1 MQSQDSRSTS
11 QKEFYWLGVRDQA
24 ELFGSLRKLL
34 AKSKIPRAQI
44 DQLIADVA
52 ATLDDLQSLKRPV
65 RKRMK
70 PIKGTLLS
78 NMYELRWDFAGPQ
91 NVRHGIRMYFVEE
104 GRWIIGLR
112 WQVKPLLIPA
122 HVIRQLQNIELGLA
136 ENIYLQYRR
145 KEIE

>member
-1 MQSQDSRSTS
+1 MQSQDNRSTS
-11 QKEFYWLGVRDQA
+11 QKEFYWLGVRDQP

-52 ATLDDLQSLKRPV
+52 ATLDDLQGLKRPV

-78 NMYELRWDFAGPQ
+78 NMYELRWDFTGPQ

-104 GRWIIGLR
+104 ERWIIGLR

-122 HVIRQLQNIELGLA
+122 HVIRELQNIEIGRA